1 MLDQKKMDRFKEC
14 GGAAALELRGEMVS
28 ALKDRINETM
38 KVVNSYFSNKQEKA
52 AAITNR
58 IEELKDQ
65 QEDLEAKVAEYGP
78 RLAEAT
84 ISGNSAALGVIQT
97 ELANLEAQKAAV
109 GAQIGLLSG
118 VTVSGDEAL
127 FNEADEKA
135 RALAAFW
142 TATQSDI
149 SALSAF
155 ASEQVSLWSQVAN
168 TSMLGGDLM
177 PRNAVFS
184 RADEMRRDYQEVE

>member
-14 GGAAALELRGEMVS
+14 GGAAALELRGETVD
-28 ALKDRINETM
+28 ALKCQINET
-38 KVVNSYFSNKQEKA
+38 VQAVNAYFSDKQAKA
-52 AAITNR
+52 AAITAR

-78 RLAEAT
+78 RLANAT

-97 ELANLEAQKAAV
+97 ELEGLESKKAAIS
-109 GAQIGLLSG
+109 AQIGLLSG
-118 VTVSGDEAL
+118 VSVAGDEAL
-127 FNEADEKA
+127 YNKADKMA
-135 RALAAFW
+135 QDLAAFW
-142 TATQSDI
+142 TETQGDL

-155 ASEQVSLWSQVAN
+155 ASEQVTAWSQVARV
-168 TSMLGGDLM
+168 SGLGGDIL

-184 RADEMRRDYQEVE
+184 RVDEMKKDFQEAK